1 MMNIVF
7 LDRETLSPETQLRRP
22 DFSHTWQAYER
33 TSAEQ
38 VAERIADADIVI
50 VNKVKLPATLLA
62 HARRLK
68 LIAVAA
74 TGTDNIDLA
83 ACAARGILVS
93 NIRGYATR
101 TVPEHTFALIFALR
115 RSVCAYRDAVRAGR
129 WQDAR
134 QFCFFD
140 HPIRDLAGSTLGVIG
155 DGELGQSVAAMGR
168 ALGMRVKFA
177 GHKGRT
183 GQGSLYTPFDQLLAE
198 ADILTLHCPLN
209 DQTHHMISAAEFG
222 RMARK
227 PLLINTARGGLVDE
241 SAVGRALEA
250 GQISGAAFDVTSE
263 EPPPHDHPF
272 MSLLDRPD
280 FILTPHV
287 AWASAEAIQALADQL
302 IGNIEAFVAG
312 TPRNPVKPK
321 T

>member
-1 MMNIVF
+1 M
-7 LDRETLSPETQLRRP
+7 T
-22 DFSHTWQAYER
+22 
-33 TSAEQ
+33 
-38 VAERIADADIVI
+38 
-50 VNKVKLPATLLA
+50 K
-62 HARRLK
+62 
-68 LIAVAA
+68 
-74 TGTDNIDLA
+74 

-183 GQGSLYTPFDQLLAE
+183 G
-198 ADILTLHCPLN
+198 
-209 DQTHHMISAAEFG
+209 
-222 RMARK
+222 
-227 PLLINTARGGLVDE
+227 
-241 SAVGRALEA
+241 
-250 GQISGAAFDVTSE
+250 
-263 EPPPHDHPF
+263 
-272 MSLLDRPD
+272 
-280 FILTPHV
+280 
-287 AWASAEAIQALADQL
+287 
-302 IGNIEAFVAG
+302 
-312 TPRNPVKPK
+312 
-321 T
+321 